1 MERRVHRVASAVK
14 LFARAWWVIYLIVF
28 LMNTSSFI
36 GWYLRLSQM
45 SKCRL
50 CASAR
55 RKEIN
60 QNSDPHTPTR
70 RRRHSTFDAKHSMT
84 ANPDKDTPLDA
95 YASELVDACRHYSD
109 AALKLTRVEGE
120 TAAGLD
126 ASTRSCV
133 AACERLD
140 AEAAKS
146 T

>member
-1 MERRVHRVASAVK
+1 
-14 LFARAWWVIYLIVF
+14 
-28 LMNTSSFI
+28 MNTSFI
-36 GWYLRLSQM
+36 DGTCVFLSQM

-50 CASAR
+50 CAR
-55 RKEIN
+55 EREEGN
-60 QNSDPHTPTR
+60 QSKFRPVHTDATTT
-70 RRRHSTFDAKHSMT
+70 TFDDDAKHPMT
-84 ANPDKDTPLDA
+84 ANPDKDTSLDA

-109 AALKLTRVEGE
+109 AALKSTRVEGE